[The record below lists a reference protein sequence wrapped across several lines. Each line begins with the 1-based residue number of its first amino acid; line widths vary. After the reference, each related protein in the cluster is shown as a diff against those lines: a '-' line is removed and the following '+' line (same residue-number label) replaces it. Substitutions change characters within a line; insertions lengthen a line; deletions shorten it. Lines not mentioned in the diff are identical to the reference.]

1 MLGYYKKK
9 GLSMNKIV
17 EYLLEVSF
25 IAVLIRCLVLG
36 AGIGDAIIGISL
48 VISIVYKNYYLHKSK
63 IDEKEAI
70 YKEIE
75 DHKLATTKEID
86 DLKGA
91 VTSMKLNTS
100 MKRTINEE
108 KAITPPGRRF

>member
-1 MLGYYKKK
+1 
-9 GLSMNKIV
+9 MNKIV

-63 IDEKEAI
+63 IDEKDAI
-70 YKEIE
+70 Y
-75 DHKLATTKEID
+75 KEID